1 MATSDKK
8 RTLLTEVPTFNDK
21 QVIPSPNDVR
31 NAALKNAHE
40 ALVNAFGP
48 KLDQMIKNECE
59 APKQHLNEDT
69 TTTLTMNDLEAMLLD
84 LGFELAD
91 DEMVKEC
98 RQRLNEAKDPSVS
111 STEKEKMYKDIHRK
125 FWAYVQSLPNR
136 KEVPATKPSE
146 TDEAVKNFFAKGG
159 LNGDIIKW
167 ISHEGS
173 MVICSLIAVAYK
185 DGAWINTS
193 QLPESD
199 REIISSLTN
208 GRLAN
213 GRVADGFWASFDQ
226 YKNFDCKIN
235 GGNEPQQVRFTLG
248 NRVVSIPPSEATG
261 RGSAVKVERQGK
273 DIVIGDRIKLEKN
286 RIQNLVSPTDP
297 TNNGANR
304 GNGGFVSRPKATG
317 RNAYE
322 IRADVLEM
330 ALDWA
335 KTHGD
340 KKLDTDD
347 VLDIAEAFYGF
358 VEHK

>member
-8 RTLLTEVPTFNDK
+8 SLLTEDGSTSKNKLITDARLDMQESRAK
-21 QVIPSPNDVR
+21 
-31 NAALKNAHE
+31 ALGNAHQ

-69 TTTLTMNDLEAMLLD
+69 TTTLTMDDLEAMLLD

-98 RQRLNEAKDPSVS
+98 RKRLDEAKDPSVS
-111 STEKEKMYKDIHRK
+111 TTEKEKMYKDIHRK
-125 FWAYVQSLPNR
+125 FWAYVQGLPNR
-136 KEVPATKPSE
+136 KINEVSTPSD
-146 TDEAVKNFFAKGG
+146 TDKAVKNFFAKGG
-159 LNGDIIKW
+159 FKGDMVQW

-173 MVICSLIAVAYK
+173 MVICSLIAVADK

-193 QLPESD
+193 QIPESD
-199 REIISSLTN
+199 RELISSLTN
-208 GRLAN
+208 GRL
-213 GRVADGFWASFDQ
+213 ADGFWASFDQ
-226 YKNFDCKIN
+226 YKNFDCEIN
-235 GGNEPQQVRFTLG
+235 GGKEPQQVRFTLG
-248 NRVVSIPPSEATG
+248 NRVASIPPSEATG
-261 RGSAVKVERQGK
+261 RGNDVKVERKGK

-286 RIQNLVSPTDP
+286 RIQNLVHPTDV

-304 GNGGFVSRPKATG
+304 GNGFVARPKATG